1 MQHRVHDSLVFG
13 QYKFVLLGIRWFR
26 FSKGLLC
33 LYILGKWRFGRVTP
47 MPDTQTTEYRATQLV
62 YNIKFKVSHAISM
75 FVFGTLPLVRR
86 VNGVIWVNR
95 VTWENGVNRV
105 NWETEVI
112 GVNGVRAMNGM
123 NWVNM
128 MIGKNWANG
137 IHLVIGVNWLNEVIE
152 VIGVI

>member
-1 MQHRVHDSLVFG
+1 M
-13 QYKFVLLGIRWFR
+13 
-26 FSKGLLC
+26 
-33 LYILGKWRFGRVTP
+33 TP

-62 YNIKFKVSHAISM
+62 YNIKFKLSHAISM

-123 NWVNM
+123 N
-128 MIGKNWANG
+128 
-137 IHLVIGVNWLNEVIE
+137 
-152 VIGVI
+152 